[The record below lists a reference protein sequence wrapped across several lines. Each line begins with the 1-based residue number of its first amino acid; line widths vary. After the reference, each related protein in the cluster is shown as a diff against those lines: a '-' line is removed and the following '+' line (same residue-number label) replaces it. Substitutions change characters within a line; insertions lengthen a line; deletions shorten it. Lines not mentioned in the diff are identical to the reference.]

1 MCIGVDST
9 GADSI
14 DANST
19 GAYSTSADSTGGKST
34 GANSTGAEST
44 GANSTGADLTGAQQ
58 CSLHSDTDVALNWYC
73 SSAETNSH
81 KSRSSR
87 GYKDCLFGGS

>member
-1 MCIGVDST
+1 MKLILT
-9 GADSI
+9 GI
-14 DANST
+14 PGNENSRH
-19 GAYSTSADSTGGKST
+19 SL
-34 GANSTGAEST
+34 NSTGAEST